1 MGATPIPGKEKR
13 RGDPRREDAPG
24 NHRAGAD
31 GRLAGRRVQDRSARL
46 AASVARPLD
55 LSHPD
60 AGTEAGPMTT
70 SMPIACNL
78 DALNTEERARRA
90 LLAGPLRAQAQ
101 EVRETE
107 TGYAI
112 RLPEQPSAHQ
122 DAFELALLERRCC
135 PFFRLE
141 LTFEPGPG
149 AVWFALGGSPDVKA
163 FLAASGLMSD
173 DRLSGREHW
182 ARCRGNGTG
191 ARAPAGRVAAGRS
204 DGAPERPRAVG
215 RAADAP
221 GRTRGAPDPRRLLG
235 TSGTPPRK

>member
-1 MGATPIPGKEKR
+1 
-13 RGDPRREDAPG
+13 
-24 NHRAGAD
+24 
-31 GRLAGRRVQDRSARL
+31 
-46 AASVARPLD
+46 
-55 LSHPD
+55 
-60 AGTEAGPMTT
+60 MTT

-90 LLAGPLRAQAQ
+90 LLAARLRTQAQ

-112 RLPEQPSAHQ
+112 RLPEQPSAYQ

-163 FLAASGLMSD
+163 FLAASGLVSD
-173 DRLSGREHW
+173 DR
-182 ARCRGNGTG
+182 
-191 ARAPAGRVAAGRS
+191 
-204 DGAPERPRAVG
+204 RPRN
-215 RAADAP
+215 AAS
-221 GRTRGAPDPRRLLG
+221 LG
-235 TSGTPPRK
+235 

>member
-1 MGATPIPGKEKR
+1 
-13 RGDPRREDAPG
+13 
-24 NHRAGAD
+24 
-31 GRLAGRRVQDRSARL
+31 
-46 AASVARPLD
+46 
-55 LSHPD
+55 
-60 AGTEAGPMTT
+60 MTT

-78 DALNTEERARRA
+78 NALNTEERARRA
-90 LLAGPLRAQAQ
+90 LLAARLRTQAQ

-173 DRLSGREHW
+173 DRRAKRSFSGLRARDEPRRGEREAPSHGGADGTSHGRSSVRRDEP
-182 ARCRGNGTG
+182 ARCGERGI
-191 ARAPAGRVAAGRS
+191 P
-204 DGAPERPRAVG
+204 
-215 RAADAP
+215 
-221 GRTRGAPDPRRLLG
+221 
-235 TSGTPPRK
+235 